1 MTVTFNE
8 SERASGLFTTCA
20 AALSSLLEMRVDKAR
35 LLSILG
41 PRLRAR
47 REEQGIGLRELARRL
62 NMSPSALSQLETGKT
77 SPSVSTL
84 RAIAAELGISLDELF
99 SNHRA

>member
-1 MTVTFNE
+1 
-8 SERASGLFTTCA
+8 
-20 AALSSLLEMRVDKAR
+20 MRVDKAR